1 MTMTTEPAAPVR
13 SVRRALAILRAFRLS
28 DRSLALGEIARRAR
42 LDKAT
47 ARRLLMTLMAERLV
61 EQDADT
67 KGYSLGLGVLE
78 LAAGLTPCDDL
89 RQRAQPLLAA
99 IAEDTGATAFLGV
112 VHDGAALCIGRVDGD
127 EAIQIRAW
135 SVGGRMPLNCGAG
148 PRVLMAYRWLVLLC
162 IVDPATRPPF
172 VEIMRIFFVSSA
184 ASAVFASRLLPVNCT
199 SIAAGRPKFRICVT
213 MSAGWKKNSTPGKR
227 FGSSRRSSVTN
238 FAVGS
243 WPSFSDNWI
252 SPSSVPIVPA
262 LLYDRLMPEFGTPR
276 LSSTVPSCSGG
287 TSWRI
292 AASRNS

>member
-1 MTMTTEPAAPVR
+1 MTKTAESAAPVR

-89 RQRAQPLLAA
+89 RQRAQPVLAA
-99 IAEDTGATAFLGV
+99 IAENTGATVFLGV
-112 VHDGAALCIGRVDGD
+112 VHDGAALCIGRVDGG

-148 PRVLMAYRWLVLLC
+148 PRVLMAYR
-162 IVDPATRPPF
+162 PAAELARILARPLEALTPF
-172 VEIMRIFFVSSA
+172 TPADSADLAATLARIRQRGWELGVNDVVEGISS
-184 ASAVFASRLLPVNCT
+184 VGLPVHDRSGT
-199 SIAAGRPKFRICVT
+199 VIAAISISGLHVHILADDRPRHLSILQSKVRE
-213 MSAGWKKNSTPGKR
+213 
-227 FGSSRRSSVTN
+227 
-238 FAVGS
+238 
-243 WPSFSDNWI
+243 
-252 SPSSVPIVPA
+252 
-262 LLYDRLMPEFGTPR
+262 LEQRL
-276 LSSTVPSCSGG
+276 
-287 TSWRI
+287 
-292 AASRNS
+292 

>member
-1 MTMTTEPAAPVR
+1 MTKTAESAAPVR

-89 RQRAQPLLAA
+89 RQRAQPVLAA
-99 IAEDTGATAFLGV
+99 IAENTGATVFLGV
-112 VHDGAALCIGRVDGD
+112 VHDGAALCIGRVDGG

-148 PRVLMAYRWLVLLC
+148 PRVLMAYR
-162 IVDPATRPPF
+162 PAAELARILARPLEALTPF
-172 VEIMRIFFVSSA
+172 TPADAADLSATLARIRQRGWELGVNDVVEGISS
-184 ASAVFASRLLPVNCT
+184 VGLPVHDRSGT
-199 SIAAGRPKFRICVT
+199 VIAAISISGLHVHILADDRPRHLSILQSKVRE
-213 MSAGWKKNSTPGKR
+213 
-227 FGSSRRSSVTN
+227 
-238 FAVGS
+238 
-243 WPSFSDNWI
+243 
-252 SPSSVPIVPA
+252 
-262 LLYDRLMPEFGTPR
+262 LEQRL
-276 LSSTVPSCSGG
+276 
-287 TSWRI
+287 
-292 AASRNS
+292 